1 MCQAL
6 QAEEI
11 EEYIIRRKV
20 LVFKELLTI
29 S

>member
-11 EEYIIRRKV
+11 EEYIICRKV